1 MTHTFVVSDEA
12 VNLYGFR
19 VLTKGINLE
28 QFKRNPIMLYMH
40 NRSAYQ
46 PTGDEVI
53 GRWENIRVEGT
64 KLLADAVFDESSELG
79 KKIADK
85 VRGGFIRMASIGI
98 RKKEISEAKE
108 YLLAGQTRPTVTK
121 SDLDEISIVDM
132 GGNNNALKLYGN
144 KGEEIE
150 LQELNFKSKPDM
162 SELKSVNIAL
172 GLKADAPEVETLGA
186 IATMK
191 SDKNTAET
199 KLSNF
204 ETAQKEANKTEADA
218 LMAKATKLG
227 LIDKAMVPAYEALF
241 AKDHSNTKQAVE
253 TLLATKKDAGG
264 TNQQLGAFMKGI
276 GADGSSATLGD
287 EKLSF
292 DYLQKHDVAKLK
304 HIKENEPETYKKIA
318 KDFADGVRYTK

>member
-12 VNLYGFR
+12 INLYGFR

-64 KLLADAVFDESSELG
+64 KLLADAVFDESSALG

-108 YLLAGQTRPTVTK
+108 YLLSGQTRPTVTK

-144 KGEEIE
+144 NGEEVE
-150 LQELNFKSKPDM
+150 LQKLNFKSTPDM

-172 GLKADAPEVETLGA
+172 GLKADAPEAETLVA

-191 SDKNTAET
+191 TDKENAET
-199 KLSNF
+199 KLGNF
-204 ETAQKEANKTEADA
+204 ETAQKAANKTEADA

-227 LIDKAMVPAYEALF
+227 LIDETMVPAYESLF
-241 AKDHSNTKQAVE
+241 AKDHASTKQAVE
-253 TLLATKKDAGG
+253 TLLATKRGANGSKE
-264 TNQQLGAFMKGI
+264 QLGSFMKGI
-276 GADGSSATLGD
+276 GTDGSQTNLGD
-287 EKLSF
+287 EKLTF
-292 DYLQKHDVAKLK
+292 DYLQKYDVVKLK
-304 HIKENEPETYKKIA
+304 HIKENEPETYKQITQ
-318 KDFADGVRYTK
+318 DFANGVRYNK